1 MLNYMNK
8 RPPIPDTVKLKLWV
22 LSGGRCEFPG
32 CNKYI
37 WRDGLTLQEDNF
49 AHMAHIVAAS
59 KNGPRGDE
67 ILSPELAIEF
77 KNLMLVCFDH
87 SKLIDGKN
95 FDEYSLENLQK
106 YKEAHEDRIRIQT
119 DLQPGM
125 TTTILRFMANIG
137 DRPVNVGLSD
147 TQQAILPRFPANDK
161 GILIDHTNRPGRG
174 ETDFWSSIAS
184 DTVNK
189 VQRELEAGNDK
200 PRPDHISVFALGPIP
215 LLITLGHAIGN
226 TISVDL
232 FQRHR
237 DMEDWKWKP
246 ENEEEFEYQLQESPV
261 ADSKN
266 VAIIL
271 SLSGKVHEKEVYE
284 KFDTKPHVYEITIDT
299 PNPGFLGQQSKLKK
313 FRVAYRNLL
322 SLIRDRHG
330 GDAII
335 HLFPAIPAPIAVLCG
350 RELLPKSDPTM
361 IVYDH
366 EKDKGGFVQI
376 LTINKL

>member
-1 MLNYMNK
+1 MKK

-37 WRDGLTLQEDNF
+37 WRDNLTLNEDNF

-59 KNGPRGDE
+59 KNGPRGDNT
-67 ILSPELAIEF
+67 LSSKLVIEF
-77 KNLMLVCFDH
+77 ENLMLVCLDH

-95 FDEYSLENLQK
+95 CDEYSVEDLQK
-106 YKEAHEDRIRIQT
+106 YKEAHENRIRIQT
-119 DLQPGM
+119 DLQPEM
-125 TTTILRFMANIG
+125 STTILRFMANIG
-137 DRPVNVGLSD
+137 DRPVNVGLSHA
-147 TQQAILPRFPANDK
+147 QQAILPRFPKDDR

-174 ETDFWSSIAS
+174 EANFWLSIANE
-184 DTVNK
+184 TVAR

-200 PRPDHISVFALGPIP
+200 LRPDHISVFALGPIP

-237 DMEDWKWKP
+237 DTEDWKWKP
-246 ENEEEFEYQLQESPV
+246 EDGENFEYQLRESIKGDTKDV
-261 ADSKN
+261 A
-266 VAIIL
+266 VIL
-271 SLSGKVHEKEVYE
+271 SLSGKVHEKEICE
-284 KFDTKPHVYEITIDT
+284 KFDTKPHVYELSIES

-313 FRVAYRNLL
+313 FRSAYRNLL
-322 SLIRDRHG
+322 TQIRDRHG
-330 GDAII
+330 GDSVI

-366 EKDKGGFVQI
+366 EKDQGGFVEI
-376 LTINKL
+376 FTINKSQI